1 MFLFFVWG
9 GRKTNRGKAWEW
21 KKKEEKVKANVFIES
36 YLAYRFGGAYAI
48 IIYRNDVQLHF
59 L

>member
-1 MFLFFVWG
+1 MG
-9 GRKTNRGKAWEW
+9 ME
-21 KKKEEKVKANVFIES
+21 KKEEKVKANVLIES